1 MNTRGSSPLTRGKQ
15 RRLARPR
22 HPHRLIPAHAGKTT
36 RPSGGAQVSWAHP
49 RSRGENVTAAKPQK
63 GGAGSSPLTRGKLD
77 HLPRHRRKRRLIPA
91 HAGKTPYRAPTSP
104 GLRAHPRSRGEN
116 EEQLFEYLDTAGSSP
131 LTRGKRAAA
140 HAGPPDLRLIPAHA
154 GKTDAGHLARRAPW
168 AHPRSRGEN
177 YLRQ

>member
-1 MNTRGSSPLTRGKQ
+1 M
-15 RRLARPR
+15 
-22 HPHRLIPAHAGKTT
+22 
-36 RPSGGAQVSWAHP
+36 VC
-49 RSRGENVTAAKPQK
+49 
-63 GGAGSSPLTRGKLD
+63 GSSPLTRGKLPV
-77 HLPRHRRKRRLIPA
+77 LGLQLSGPGLIPA